1 MVDEFIISG
10 ISGMLVIGVVY
21 LMSKLFKGSKLTEQE
36 EKKASLDPLYNNAKN
51 RVSAY
56 GVISTEDLQKE
67 FRIGYA
73 RAYSILESLGE
84 NGVTE
89 KPNGVDPKVK
99 LIGQT
104 DSNRK

>member
-1 MVDEFIISG
+1 MIDEMIISG
-10 ISGMLVIGVVY
+10 LSGLLVIGVVY
-21 LMSKLFKGSKLTEQE
+21 LMSRLFKGSKLTEQE

-56 GVISTEDLQKE
+56 GIISTEDLQKE

-73 RAYSILESLGE
+73 RAYSILESLAE

-89 KPNGVDPKVK
+89 KPNGVDPQVK

-104 DSNRK
+104 DTNRK

>member
-1 MVDEFIISG
+1 MIDQMIVSG
-10 ISGMLVIGVVY
+10 LSGLLVIGVVY
-21 LMSKLFKGSKLTEQE
+21 LMSRLFKGSKLTEQE

-67 FRIGYA
+67 FGIGYG
-73 RAYSILESLGE
+73 RAYSILDSLAD

-89 KPNGVDPKVK
+89 KPNGVDPQVK

-104 DSNRK
+104 DKNRK